1 MKIAKLDLPDSA
13 IEFLHSQ
20 GFEKLYPPQADSV
33 KSGLMDGKNILV
45 SAPTASGKTLIAM
58 LAMLSHLSKN
68 NSDNNND
75 DSNHNGI
82 GKKVIY
88 LSPLR
93 ALAAEKFTE
102 FKKLEKISLG
112 KKIKVGIS
120 TGDFENLEKNLEK
133 NNILILTNEKMD
145 SIIRHGAEWIE
156 DIGLV
161 ISDEVHLIGDESR
174 GPTLEMILTQLKL
187 LETKPQIVGL
197 SATITNSEELSD
209 WLGCNLVKN
218 DWRPV
223 PLSEG
228 VCDGGEVTM
237 SDGKTFEVERSI
249 RGTPI
254 DLGVQSVKE
263 GGQSLVFAE
272 TRTRSKSLAT
282 KAADAVSQV
291 LEKKDLKNL
300 EKTSKKIM
308 SENEHTELVK
318 TLALLIKKGV
328 AFHHAGLNQNC
339 RGTVETEF
347 RKGTIKLLS
356 STPTLAAGVNLPARR
371 VVISNINRYNAK
383 VGANRPIS
391 ILEYKQLCGRAG
403 RPQYDD
409 YGESIIVGNGNTEDL
424 IDYYINGEPEP
435 IISKIT
441 DDKSLRTHVLSV
453 VVTNPGIKK
462 DDILEFF
469 LQTLGGMQSRKP
481 TIKFAIDISLRFLSS
496 EYLIVKKGERYAAT
510 EFGKKTSMLYI
521 DPLTATSFRDAVENV
536 SPDGKHTF
544 GFLHLISKCDEF
556 FPKFSLRNK
565 DYGAASVL
573 IENNSSELLE
583 SISEYDCSRSLL
595 ALNAWITE
603 SSELSLSD
611 NLGIESGDM
620 HRMAE
625 TANWLS
631 YCLREISKH
640 VERAD
645 LLDELDNLRKRIVYG
660 IREELL
666 DLVRVK
672 GIGRVRA
679 RILYKNNIRNLDD
692 LAKIPVNKLAEIDKI
707 GSTIADNI
715 KTELRRI
722 RY

>member
-1 MKIAKLDLPDSA
+1 MKIEKLDLPDSA
-13 IEFLHSQ
+13 IEFLKSQ

-33 KSGLMDGKNILV
+33 KSGLLDGKSILV

-58 LAMLSHLSKN
+58 LAMFSYLSKN
-68 NSDNNND
+68 N
-75 DSNHNGI
+75 
-82 GKKVIY
+82 GKVVY

-102 FKKLEKISLG
+102 FKKLEKIALG
-112 KKIKVGIS
+112 NKIKVGIS
-120 TGDFENLEKNLEK
+120 TGDFETIEKNLEK
-133 NNILILTNEKMD
+133 SNILILTNEKMD
-145 SIIRHGAEWIE
+145 SVIRHGAEWIDE
-156 DIGLV
+156 IGLV
-161 ISDEVHLIGDESR
+161 ISDEIHLIGDENR

-187 LETKPQIVGL
+187 LDSKPQIVGL
-197 SATITNSEELSD
+197 SATITNSDEIAN
-209 WLGCNLVKN
+209 WLDCKLVKN
-218 DWRPV
+218 GWRPV

-228 VCDGGEVTM
+228 VCDGGQVTM
-237 SDGKTFEVERSI
+237 NDGTIFEVERTL

-254 DLGVQSVKE
+254 DLGVQSVMQ

-282 KAADAVSQV
+282 KAADVISQL
-291 LEKKDLKNL
+291 LEKNDLKEL
-300 EKTSKKIM
+300 EKTSKKIL
-308 SENEHTELVK
+308 SQNEHTEIVK
-318 TLALLIKKGV
+318 TLATLVKKGV

-339 RGTVETEF
+339 REIIEKEF
-347 RKGTIKLLS
+347 RNGTIKLLS

-383 VGANRPIS
+383 IGRNMPIS

-409 YGESIIVGNGNTEDL
+409 YGESIIVGSGNVEELTEH
-424 IDYYINGEPEP
+424 YINGEPEP

-441 DDKSLRTHVLSV
+441 DDKSLRTHILSV
-453 VVTNPGIKK
+453 IVTHPGIKK
-462 DDILEFF
+462 DEILEFF
-469 LQTLGGMQSRKP
+469 LQTLGGLQSRKP

-496 EYLIVKKGERYAAT
+496 ELLIIKKGERFAAT

-521 DPLTATSFRDAVENV
+521 DPLTATHFRDAVENV
-536 SPDGKHTF
+536 SQDRKHTF
-544 GFLHLISKCDEF
+544 GFLHLISSCEEF

-565 DYGAASVL
+565 DYESASLL
-573 IENNSSELLE
+573 IENHSSELLE
-583 SISEYDCSRSLL
+583 PISEYDCSRSLL
-595 ALNAWITE
+595 ALQAWITE

-611 NLGIESGDM
+611 SLSIESGDM

-625 TANWLS
+625 MANWLS

-645 LLDELDNLRKRIVYG
+645 LLEELDDLRKRIVYG

-679 RILYKNNIRNLDD
+679 RILYKHKIKNLDD

-715 KTELRRI
+715 KSELRKV

>member
-1 MKIAKLDLPDSA
+1 MKIEKLDLPDSA
-13 IEFLHSQ
+13 IEFLKSQ
-20 GFEKLYPPQADSV
+20 GYEKLYPPQADSV
-33 KSGLMDGKNILV
+33 KSGLLDGKSILV

-58 LAMLSHLSKN
+58 LAMFSYLSKN
-68 NSDNNND
+68 N
-75 DSNHNGI
+75 
-82 GKKVIY
+82 GKVVY

-102 FKKLEKISLG
+102 FKKLEKIALDN
-112 KKIKVGIS
+112 KIKVGIS
-120 TGDFENLEKNLEK
+120 TGDFENIEKNLEK
-133 NNILILTNEKMD
+133 SNILILTNEKMD
-145 SIIRHGAEWIE
+145 SIIRHGAEWIDE
-156 DIGLV
+156 IGLV
-161 ISDEVHLIGDESR
+161 ISDEIHLIGDENR

-187 LETKPQIVGL
+187 LDSKPQIVGL
-197 SATITNSEELSD
+197 SATITNSDEIAN
-209 WLGCNLVKN
+209 WLDCTLVKN

-228 VCDGGEVTM
+228 VCDGGQVTM
-237 SDGKTFEVERSI
+237 NDGTIFEVERTL

-254 DLGVQSVKE
+254 DLGVQSVMQ

-282 KAADAVSQV
+282 KAADVISQL
-291 LEKKDLKNL
+291 LEKNDLKEL
-300 EKTSKKIM
+300 EKTSKKIL
-308 SENEHTELVK
+308 SQNEHTEIVK
-318 TLALLIKKGV
+318 TLATLVKKGV

-339 RGTVETEF
+339 REIIEKEF
-347 RKGTIKLLS
+347 RNGTIKLLS

-383 VGANRPIS
+383 IGRNMPIS

-409 YGESIIVGNGNTEDL
+409 YGESIIVGSGNVEELTEH
-424 IDYYINGEPEP
+424 YINGEPEP

-441 DDKSLRTHVLSV
+441 DDKSLRTHILSV
-453 VVTNPGIKK
+453 IVTHPGIKK
-462 DDILEFF
+462 DEILEFF
-469 LQTLGGMQSRKP
+469 LQTLGGLQSRKP

-496 EYLIVKKGERYAAT
+496 ESLIIKKGERFAAT

-521 DPLTATSFRDAVENV
+521 DPLTATHFRDAVENV
-536 SPDGKHTF
+536 SQDRKHTF
-544 GFLHLISKCDEF
+544 GFLHLISNCEEF

-565 DYGAASVL
+565 DYESASLL
-573 IENNSSELLE
+573 IENHSSELLE
-583 SISEYDCSRSLL
+583 PISEYDCSRSLL
-595 ALNAWITE
+595 ALQAWITE

-611 NLGIESGDM
+611 SLSIESGDM

-625 TANWLS
+625 MANWLS

-645 LLDELDNLRKRIVYG
+645 LLEELDDLRKRIVYG

-679 RILYKNNIRNLDD
+679 RILYKHKIKNLDD

-715 KTELRRI
+715 KSELRKV

>member
-1 MKIAKLDLPDSA
+1 MKIEKLDLPESA
-13 IEFLHSQ
+13 IEFLKSE

-33 KSGLMDGKNILV
+33 KSGLLDGTSILV

-58 LAMLSHLSKN
+58 IAILSYLSKN
-68 NSDNNND
+68 N
-75 DSNHNGI
+75 
-82 GKKVIY
+82 GKIIY

-102 FKKLEKISLG
+102 FKKLEKITLG

-120 TGDFENLEKNLEK
+120 TGDFENIEKNLEK
-133 NNILILTNEKMD
+133 SNILILTNEKMD
-145 SIIRHGAEWIE
+145 SIIRHGVEWVE
-156 DIGLV
+156 EIGLV
-161 ISDEVHLIGDESR
+161 ISDEVHLIGDETR
-174 GPTLEMILTQLKL
+174 GPTLEMILTQLKQL
-187 LETKPQIVGL
+187 DTKPQIVGL
-197 SATITNSEELSD
+197 SATITNSDEIAN
-209 WLGCNLVKN
+209 WLDCKLIKN

-228 VCDGGEVTM
+228 VSDGGEVTM
-237 SDGKTFEVERSI
+237 NDGKTFEFERSL

-254 DLGVQSVKE
+254 DLGVQSVMQ

-282 KAADAVSQV
+282 KAADVISKM
-291 LEKKDLKNL
+291 LEKNELKEL
-300 EKTSKKIM
+300 EKTSKKIL
-308 SENEHTELVK
+308 SQNEHTEIVK
-318 TLALLIKKGV
+318 TLAILVKKGV

-339 RGTVETEF
+339 RETIEKEF

-371 VVISNINRYNAK
+371 VVISSVNRYNGK
-383 VGANRPIS
+383 VGRNMPIS
-391 ILEYKQLCGRAG
+391 VLEYKQLCGRAG

-409 YGESIIVGNGNTEDL
+409 FGESIIVGTGNTEDL
-424 IDYYINGEPEP
+424 IEHYIDGEPEP

-453 VVTNPGIKK
+453 VVTHPGIKK
-462 DDILEFF
+462 EEILNFF
-469 LQTLGGMQSRKP
+469 LETLGGLQSRK
-481 TIKFAIDISLRFLSS
+481 TTLKFAIDISLRFLSS
-496 EYLIVKKGERYAAT
+496 EYLLIKKGERYAAT

-521 DPLTATSFRDAVENV
+521 DPLTATHFRNAVEHV
-536 SPDGKHTF
+536 SKDRKHTF
-544 GFLHLISKCDEF
+544 GFLHLISNCEEF

-565 DYGAASVL
+565 DYESASL
-573 IENNSSELLE
+573 MIENNSSELLE
-583 SISEYDCSRSLL
+583 PISEYDCSRSLL
-595 ALNAWITE
+595 ALQAWITE

-611 NLGIESGDM
+611 SLSIESGDM

-625 TANWLS
+625 MANWLS

-645 LLDELDNLRKRIVYG
+645 LLEELDDLRRRIVYG

-679 RILYKNNIRNLDD
+679 RILYKHKIKNLDD
-692 LAKIPVNKLAEIDKI
+692 LSKISTSKLAEIDKI
-707 GSTIADNI
+707 GPTIADNI
-715 KTELRRI
+715 KSELRKV

>member
-1 MKIAKLDLPDSA
+1 MKIEKLDLPDSA
-13 IEFLHSQ
+13 IEFLKSQ
-20 GFEKLYPPQADSV
+20 GFEKLFPPQADSV
-33 KSGLMDGKNILV
+33 KSGLLDGKSILV

-58 LAMLSHLSKN
+58 LAMFSYLSKN
-68 NSDNNND
+68 N
-75 DSNHNGI
+75 
-82 GKKVIY
+82 GKVVY

-102 FKKLEKISLG
+102 FKKLEKIALDN
-112 KKIKVGIS
+112 KIKVGIS
-120 TGDFENLEKNLEK
+120 TGDFENIEKNLEK
-133 NNILILTNEKMD
+133 SNILILTNEKMD
-145 SIIRHGAEWIE
+145 SIIRHGAEWIDE
-156 DIGLV
+156 IGLV
-161 ISDEVHLIGDESR
+161 ISDEIHLIGDENR

-187 LETKPQIVGL
+187 LDSKPQIVGL
-197 SATITNSEELSD
+197 SATITNSDEIAN
-209 WLGCNLVKN
+209 WLDCTLVKN

-228 VCDGGEVTM
+228 VCDGGQVTM
-237 SDGKTFEVERSI
+237 NDGTIFEVERTL

-254 DLGVQSVKE
+254 DLGVQSVMQ

-282 KAADAVSQV
+282 KAADVISQL
-291 LEKKDLKNL
+291 LEKNDLKEL
-300 EKTSKKIM
+300 EKTSKKIL
-308 SENEHTELVK
+308 SQNEHTEIVK
-318 TLALLIKKGV
+318 TLATLVKKGV

-339 RGTVETEF
+339 REIIEKEF
-347 RKGTIKLLS
+347 RNGTIKLLS

-383 VGANRPIS
+383 IGRNMPIS

-409 YGESIIVGNGNTEDL
+409 YGESIIVGSGNVEELTEH
-424 IDYYINGEPEP
+424 YINGEPEP

-441 DDKSLRTHVLSV
+441 DDKSLRTHILSV
-453 VVTNPGIKK
+453 IVTHPGIKK
-462 DDILEFF
+462 DEILEFF
-469 LQTLGGMQSRKP
+469 LQTLGGLQSRKP

-496 EYLIVKKGERYAAT
+496 ESLIIKKGERFAAT

-521 DPLTATSFRDAVENV
+521 DPLTATHFRDAVENV
-536 SPDGKHTF
+536 SQDRKHTF
-544 GFLHLISKCDEF
+544 GFLHLISNCEEF

-565 DYGAASVL
+565 DYESASLL
-573 IENNSSELLE
+573 IENHSSELLE
-583 SISEYDCSRSLL
+583 PISEYDCSRSLL
-595 ALNAWITE
+595 ALQAWITE

-611 NLGIESGDM
+611 SLSIESGDM

-625 TANWLS
+625 MANWLS

-645 LLDELDNLRKRIVYG
+645 LLEELDDLRKRIVYG

-679 RILYKNNIRNLDD
+679 RILYKHKIKNLDD

-715 KTELRRI
+715 KSELRKV

>member
-1 MKIAKLDLPDSA
+1 MKIEKLDLPDSV
-13 IEFLHSQ
+13 IEFLKSQ
-20 GFEKLYPPQADSV
+20 GYEKLYPPQADSV
-33 KSGLMDGKNILV
+33 KSGLLDGKSILV

-58 LAMLSHLSKN
+58 LAMLSYLSKN
-68 NSDNNND
+68 
-75 DSNHNGI
+75 G
-82 GKKVIY
+82 GKIIY

-112 KKIKVGIS
+112 KKVKVGIS
-120 TGDFENLEKNLEK
+120 TGDFENIEKNLEK
-133 NNILILTNEKMD
+133 SNVLILTNEKMD
-145 SIIRHGAEWIE
+145 SIIRHGAEWVE

-187 LETKPQIVGL
+187 LDTKPQLVGL
-197 SATITNSEELSD
+197 SATITNSDEIAD
-209 WLGCNLVKN
+209 WLNCKLVKN

-228 VCDGGEVTM
+228 VCDAGEITM
-237 SDGKTFEVERSI
+237 NNGKTFEVKRSL

-254 DLGVQSVKE
+254 DLGVQSVQE

-282 KAADAVSQV
+282 KAADAISQI
-291 LEKKDLKNL
+291 LEKKELTEL
-300 EKTSKKIM
+300 EKTSKKIL

-318 TLALLIKKGV
+318 TLAILVKKGV
-328 AFHHAGLNQNC
+328 AFHHAGLNQKC
-339 RGTVETEF
+339 RETIEREF

-383 VGANRPIS
+383 IGANRPIS

-435 IISKIT
+435 IASKIT
-441 DDKSLRTHVLSV
+441 DDKSLRTHILSV
-453 VVTNPGIKK
+453 VVTHPGIKK
-462 DDILEFF
+462 EDILEFF
-469 LQTLGGMQSRKP
+469 LHTLGGLQSRKS

-496 EYLIVKKGERYAAT
+496 QNLIIKKGERYAAT

-521 DPLTATSFRDAVENV
+521 DPLTATYFRNAIENV
-536 SPDGKHTF
+536 SEERKHTF
-544 GFLHLISKCDEF
+544 GFLHLISNCEEF
-556 FPKFSLRNK
+556 FPKFSLRQK
-565 DYGAASVL
+565 DYESASL
-573 IENNSSELLE
+573 MIENNSSELLE
-583 SISEYDCSRSLL
+583 PISEYDCSRSLL
-595 ALNAWITE
+595 ALQAWITE

-611 NLGIESGDM
+611 SLGIESGDM
-620 HRMAE
+620 HRMTE
-625 TANWLS
+625 NANWLS
-631 YCLREISKH
+631 YCLREISKN
-640 VERAD
+640 VERVD
-645 LLDELDNLRKRIVYG
+645 LLEELDDLRKRIVYG

-679 RILYKNNIRNLDD
+679 RILYKHGVKNLDD

-715 KTELRRI
+715 KAELRKVR
-722 RY
+722 

>member
-1 MKIAKLDLPDSA
+1 MKIEKLDLPDTA
-13 IEFLHSQ
+13 IEFLKSQ
-20 GFEKLYPPQADSV
+20 GYEKLYPPQADSV
-33 KSGLMDGKNILV
+33 KSGLLDGKSILV

-58 LAMLSHLSKN
+58 LAMISYLSKN
-68 NSDNNND
+68 N
-75 DSNHNGI
+75 G
-82 GKKVIY
+82 KVIY

-93 ALAAEKFTE
+93 ALAAEKFSE
-102 FKKLEKISLG
+102 FKKLEKVALG
-112 KKIKVGIS
+112 KKVKVGIS
-120 TGDFENLEKNLEK
+120 TGDYENIEKNLEK
-133 NNILILTNEKMD
+133 SDVLILTNEKMD
-145 SIIRHGAEWIE
+145 SIIRHGTEWVE
-156 DIGLV
+156 EIGLV
-161 ISDEVHLIGDESR
+161 IADEVHLIGDENR

-187 LETKPQIVGL
+187 LETNPQIVGL
-197 SATITNSEELSD
+197 SATITNSNEIAE
-209 WLGCNLVKN
+209 WLDCILVKN

-228 VCDGGEVTM
+228 VCDAGEVTM
-237 SDGKTFEVERSI
+237 NDGKVFSVERSI
-249 RGTPI
+249 CGTPI

-272 TRTRSKSLAT
+272 TRNRSKSLAT
-282 KAADAVSQV
+282 KAADAISQI
-291 LEKKDLKNL
+291 LEKKDLVEL
-300 EKTSKKIM
+300 EKTSKKIL
-308 SENEHTELVK
+308 SENEHTELIK
-318 TLALLIKKGV
+318 TLAFLVKKGV

-339 RGTVETEF
+339 RQTIETEF

-371 VVISNINRYNAK
+371 VIISNVNRYNAK

-409 YGESIIVGNGNTEDL
+409 YGEAIIVGNGNTEDL
-424 IDYYINGEPEP
+424 INYYINGEPEP

-441 DDKSLRTHVLSV
+441 DDKSLRTHILSV
-453 VVTNPGIKK
+453 VVTHPGIKK
-462 DDILEFF
+462 DEILEFF
-469 LQTLGGMQSRKP
+469 LQTLGGLQSRKP

-496 EYLIVKKGERYAAT
+496 EYLIIKKGERFAAT

-521 DPLTATSFRDAVENV
+521 DPLTATYFRDAIENV
-536 SPDGKHTF
+536 SQDRKHTF
-544 GFLHLISKCDEF
+544 GFLHLISNCEEF

-565 DYGAASVL
+565 DYESASLL

-583 SISEYDCSRSLL
+583 PISEYDCSRSLL
-595 ALNAWITE
+595 ALHAWITE

-611 NLGIESGDM
+611 NFGVESGDM

-640 VERAD
+640 VERVD
-645 LLDELDNLRKRIVYG
+645 LLEELGNLRKRIVYG

-666 DLVRVK
+666 ELVRVK

-679 RILYKNNIRNLDD
+679 RILYKHRIKNLDD

-707 GSTIADNI
+707 GSTLADNI
-715 KTELRRI
+715 KSELRKVR
-722 RY
+722 

>member
-1 MKIAKLDLPDSA
+1 MKIEKLDLPKSA
-13 IEFLHSQ
+13 IDFLQSQ

-33 KSGLMDGKNILV
+33 KSGLLDGKSILV

-58 LAMLSHLSKN
+58 LAMISYLSKN
-68 NSDNNND
+68 
-75 DSNHNGI
+75 G
-82 GKKVIY
+82 GKVVY

-93 ALAAEKFTE
+93 ALAAEKFSE
-102 FKKLEKISLG
+102 FKKLEKVSLG

-120 TGDFENLEKNLEK
+120 TGDFENIEKNLEK
-133 NNILILTNEKMD
+133 SNVLILTNEKMD
-145 SIIRHGAEWIE
+145 SIIRHGIEWVE
-156 DIGLV
+156 EIGLV

-187 LETKPQIVGL
+187 LETKPQLVGL
-197 SATITNSEELSD
+197 SATITNSDEIAD
-209 WLGCNLVKN
+209 WLNCKLVKN

-237 SDGKTFEVERSI
+237 SDGKTFQVDRSL

-254 DLGVQSVKE
+254 DLGVQSVQQ

-282 KAADAVSQV
+282 KAADAIFQI
-291 LEKKDLKNL
+291 LKKNELNDL
-300 EKTSKKIM
+300 EKTSKKIL

-318 TLALLIKKGV
+318 TLAVLVKKGV
-328 AFHHAGLNQNC
+328 AFHHAGLNQKC
-339 RGTVETEF
+339 REIIETEF

-424 IDYYINGEPEP
+424 IEYYINGEPEP
-435 IISKIT
+435 IVSKIT
-441 DDKSLRTHVLSV
+441 DDKSLRTHILSV
-453 VVTNPGIKK
+453 IVTHPGIKK
-462 DDILEFF
+462 EEILEFF
-469 LQTLGGMQSRKP
+469 LQTLGGLQSRKP
-481 TIKFAIDISLRFLSS
+481 TLKFAIDISLRFLSS
-496 EYLIVKKGERYAAT
+496 KYLIIKKGERYAAT

-521 DPLTATSFRDAVENV
+521 DPLTATYFRDAIENV
-536 SPDGKHTF
+536 SKERNHTF
-544 GFLHLISKCDEF
+544 GFLHLISNCNEF
-556 FPKFSLRNK
+556 FPKFSLRQK
-565 DYGAASVL
+565 DYESASL
-573 IENNSSELLE
+573 MIENNSSELLE
-583 SISEYDCSRSLL
+583 PISEYDCSRSLL
-595 ALNAWITE
+595 ALQSWITE
-603 SSELSLSD
+603 SSELSLADS
-611 NLGIESGDM
+611 LGIESGDM

-625 TANWLS
+625 NANWLT

-645 LLDELDNLRKRIVYG
+645 LLDELADIRTRIVYG
-660 IREELL
+660 IRRELL
-666 DLVRVK
+666 DLVKVK

-679 RILYKNNIRNLDD
+679 RILYKHGIKNLDD
-692 LAKIPVNKLAEIDKI
+692 LSKIPVNKLAEIDKI

-715 KTELRRI
+715 KAELRKVR
-722 RY
+722 

>member
-1 MKIAKLDLPDSA
+1 MNIDKLKLSESA
-13 IEFLHSQ
+13 IEFLKSQ
-20 GFEKLYPPQADSV
+20 GFTKLYPPQADSV
-33 KSGLMDGKNILV
+33 KSGLLDGQSILV

-58 LAMLSHLSKN
+58 LAMLSYLSN
-68 NSDNNND
+68 NK
-75 DSNHNGI
+75 G
-82 GKKVIY
+82 KVIY

-102 FKKLEKISLG
+102 FKKLEKIALG
-112 KKIKVGIS
+112 NKVKVAIS
-120 TGDFENLEKNLEK
+120 TGDFENIEKNLEK
-133 NNILILTNEKMD
+133 SNVLILTNEKMD
-145 SIIRHGAEWIE
+145 SIIRHSAEWVD

-197 SATITNSEELSD
+197 SATITNSDEIAD
-209 WLGCNLVKN
+209 WLECKLVKN

-228 VCDGGEVTM
+228 VCDEGQVTM
-237 SDGKTFEVERSI
+237 SDGKTFEVERSLM
-249 RGTPI
+249 GTPI
-254 DLGVQSVKE
+254 DLGVQSVHQ

-282 KAADAVSQV
+282 KAADAIFQI
-291 LEKKDLKNL
+291 LEKKEITEL
-300 EKTSKKIM
+300 EKTSKKLL

-318 TLALLIKKGV
+318 TLALLVKKGV
-328 AFHHAGLNQNC
+328 AFHHAGLNQKC
-339 RGTVETEF
+339 RETIETEF

-424 IDYYINGEPEP
+424 MEHYIDGEPEA
-435 IISKIT
+435 IVSKIT
-441 DDKSLRTHVLSV
+441 DDKSLRTHILSV
-453 VVTNPGIKK
+453 IVTHPGIKK
-462 DDILEFF
+462 EDILEFF
-469 LQTLGGMQSRKP
+469 LQTLGGLQSRKP
-481 TIKFAIDISLRFLSS
+481 TLKFAIDISLRFLSS
-496 EYLIVKKGERYAAT
+496 KFLIIKKGERYAAT

-521 DPLTATSFRDAVENV
+521 DPLTATYFRDSIENI
-536 SPDGKHTF
+536 SQERKHTL
-544 GFLHLISKCDEF
+544 GFLHLITNCEEF
-556 FPKFSLRNK
+556 FPKFSLRQK
-565 DYGAASVL
+565 DYETASL
-573 IENNSSELLE
+573 MIENNSSQLLE
-583 SISEYDCSRSLL
+583 PISEYDCSRSLL
-595 ALNAWITE
+595 ALQSWITE
-603 SSELSLSD
+603 STELSLSD
-611 NLGIESGDM
+611 SLGIESGDM
-620 HRMAE
+620 HRMTE
-625 TANWLS
+625 NANWLS

-640 VERAD
+640 VERSD
-645 LLDELDNLRKRIVYG
+645 LLQELGDLRNRVVYG

-679 RILYKNNIRNLDD
+679 RILFKHGIKNLDD
-692 LAKIPVNKLAEIDKI
+692 LRKIPVNKLAEIDKI

-715 KTELRRI
+715 KAELRKVR
-722 RY
+722 

>member
-1 MKIAKLDLPDSA
+1 MKIEKLDLPDAA
-13 IEFLHSQ
+13 IEFLKSQ

-33 KSGLMDGKNILV
+33 KSGLLDGKSILV

-58 LAMLSHLSKN
+58 LAMFSYLSKN
-68 NSDNNND
+68 N
-75 DSNHNGI
+75 
-82 GKKVIY
+82 GKVVY

-102 FKKLEKISLG
+102 FKKLEKIALG
-112 KKIKVGIS
+112 NKIKVGIS
-120 TGDFENLEKNLEK
+120 TGDFENIEKNLEK

-145 SIIRHGAEWIE
+145 SVIRHGAEWIDE
-156 DIGLV
+156 IGLV
-161 ISDEVHLIGDESR
+161 ISDEIHLIGDENR

-187 LETKPQIVGL
+187 LDSKPQIVGL
-197 SATITNSEELSD
+197 SATITNSDEIAN
-209 WLGCNLVKN
+209 WLDCKLVKS

-228 VCDGGEVTM
+228 VCDGGQVTM
-237 SDGKTFEVERSI
+237 NDGTIFEVERTL

-254 DLGVQSVKE
+254 DLGVQSVMQ

-272 TRTRSKSLAT
+272 TRARSKSLAT
-282 KAADAVSQV
+282 KAADVISQL
-291 LEKKDLKNL
+291 LEKNDLKEL
-300 EKTSKKIM
+300 EKTSKKIL
-308 SENEHTELVK
+308 SQNEHTEIVK
-318 TLALLIKKGV
+318 TLATLVKKGV

-339 RGTVETEF
+339 REIIEKEF
-347 RKGTIKLLS
+347 RNGTIKLLS

-383 VGANRPIS
+383 VGRNMPIS

-409 YGESIIVGNGNTEDL
+409 YGESIIVGSGNVEELTEH
-424 IDYYINGEPEP
+424 YINGESEP

-441 DDKSLRTHVLSV
+441 DDKSLRTHILSV
-453 VVTNPGIKK
+453 IVTHPGIKK
-462 DDILEFF
+462 DEILEFF
-469 LQTLGGMQSRKP
+469 LQTLGGLQSRKP

-496 EYLIVKKGERYAAT
+496 ELLIIKKGERFAAT

-521 DPLTATSFRDAVENV
+521 DPLTATHFRDAVENV
-536 SPDGKHTF
+536 SQDRKHTF
-544 GFLHLISKCDEF
+544 GFLHLISNCEEF
-556 FPKFSLRNK
+556 FPKFSLRNR
-565 DYGAASVL
+565 DYESASLL
-573 IENNSSELLE
+573 IENHSSELLE
-583 SISEYDCSRSLL
+583 PISEYDCSRSLL
-595 ALNAWITE
+595 ALQAWITE

-611 NLGIESGDM
+611 SLSIESGDM

-625 TANWLS
+625 MANWLS

-645 LLDELDNLRKRIVYG
+645 LLEELDDLRKRIVYG

-679 RILYKNNIRNLDD
+679 RILYKHKIKNLDD

-715 KTELRRI
+715 KSELRKV

>member
-1 MKIAKLDLPDSA
+1 MKIEKLDLPVSA
-13 IEFLHSQ
+13 IEFLQSQ

-33 KSGLMDGKNILV
+33 KSGLLKNKSVLV
-45 SAPTASGKTLIAM
+45 SAPTASGKTLIA
-58 LAMLSHLSKN
+58 LLSMLSYLSKN
-68 NSDNNND
+68 K
-75 DSNHNGI
+75 NG
-82 GKKVIY
+82 KVIY

-93 ALAAEKFTE
+93 ALAAEKFLE
-102 FKKLEKISLG
+102 FKKLEKVTLG
-112 KKIKVGIS
+112 NKVKVSIS
-120 TGDFENLEKNLEK
+120 TGDFENPDKNLEK
-133 NNILILTNEKMD
+133 SNVLVLTNEKMD
-145 SIIRHGAEWIE
+145 SIIRHGAEWIDE
-156 DIGLV
+156 IGLV
-161 ISDEVHLIGDESR
+161 ITDEIHLIGDEGR

-197 SATITNSEELSD
+197 SATITNSQELAD
-209 WLGCNLVKN
+209 WLGCKLVKN

-228 VCDGGEVTM
+228 VCDAGEVTM
-237 SDGKTFEVERSI
+237 NDGKIFEVERSL

-254 DLGVQSVKE
+254 DLGLQSVMQ

-282 KAADAVSQV
+282 KAADAISQT
-291 LEKKDLKNL
+291 LEKKDIKEL

-308 SENEHTELVK
+308 SQNEHTELVK
-318 TLALLIKKGV
+318 TLALLVKKGV

-339 RGTVETEF
+339 RQTIETEF

-371 VVISNINRYNAK
+371 VVISSINRYNAK

-403 RPQYDD
+403 RPQYDKF
-409 YGESIIVGNGNTEDL
+409 GESIIVGNGNTEDL

-441 DDKSLRTHVLSV
+441 DDKSLRTHILSV
-453 VVTNPGIKK
+453 IVTHPGIKK
-462 DDILEFF
+462 EEILEFF
-469 LQTLGGMQSRKP
+469 LQTLGGQQSRKP

-496 EYLIVKKGERYAAT
+496 QYLIIKKGERYAAT

-521 DPLTATSFRDAVENV
+521 DPLTATYFRDAIENV
-536 SPDGKHTF
+536 SQKRKHSF
-544 GFLHLISKCDEF
+544 GFLHLISNCEEF

-565 DYGAASVL
+565 DYESASVL
-573 IENNSSELLE
+573 IDNNSSELLE
-583 SISEYDCSRSLL
+583 PISEYDCSRSLL
-595 ALNAWITE
+595 ALHAWITE
-603 SSELSLSD
+603 SSELNLSD
-611 NLGIESGDM
+611 SLAIESGDM

-625 TANWLS
+625 TANWLT

-645 LLDELDNLRKRIVYG
+645 LLEELDNLRRRIVYG

-666 DLVRVK
+666 DFGK
-672 GIGRVRA
+672 
-679 RILYKNNIRNLDD
+679 
-692 LAKIPVNKLAEIDKI
+692 
-707 GSTIADNI
+707 SQ
-715 KTELRRI
+715 
-722 RY
+722 RYW